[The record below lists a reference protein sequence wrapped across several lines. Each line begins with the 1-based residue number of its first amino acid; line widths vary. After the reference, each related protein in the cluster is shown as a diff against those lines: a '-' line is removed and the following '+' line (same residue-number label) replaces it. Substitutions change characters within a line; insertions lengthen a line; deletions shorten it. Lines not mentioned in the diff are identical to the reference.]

1 MAIKDVSRQWAAMME
16 SDAAEDKKYT
26 EACESACEAMAQAE
40 IDEIDNFDEEEI
52 DPAECGFAEAEE
64 QVDEVVDPMQ
74 MWKDMKNSNEA
85 PKKNVKVD
93 AKYIDTMKKLLS
105 KIKSSKAQLYNTVIG
120 KLEAYKAAGTELPP
134 PEDYAENFIP
144 FEMIQKVIGGKE
156 DAADNNVEGD
166 DDAAMLAGRKFATD
180 RSAAEYGDTDNAFGN
195 SDAEANMYD
204 SEITEDEA
212 EEAKKEVD
220 AIIKKELKAAGG
232 SKPEIKEWL
241 SKNKTEL
248 NAAIGK
254 IKSKAAQDSLK
265 RLTKFLEKYSDGK
278 LDEAKTSDGHIVPIA
293 KGVWKILKIVLGCGL
308 MGVAGLSFG
317 ISKLSGAIDGIS
329 KKLGNKLLE
338 SLTLE
343 IADDEELKEKEDAEE
358 LAEDGCTKK
367 EKEEEKID
375 EADDREPASHL
386 LDAVGVKASTAS
398 LKGQDT
404 AMISVVEMLM
414 KKIDKLESKLEEAK
428 LNEYG
433 HQRYDLSKKGGTI
446 SKAIVNHI
454 EELKPEVLQDQKH
467 AAELLAQWFAEE
479 KVDTPYSRKVLKE
492 IEFLPKFS
500 RVSNIISY
508 LMNMLGSGMGN
519 KMTYGRT
526 YEAEGDEL
534 PEGPEEWDFDDEGMT
549 AEDRKNYEEAVKIQD
564 ASYRRELTKA
574 EEDKFRKLLD
584 KLPDIAK
591 DHLLSNMMG
600 PNGFARPGD
609 VPLLNDPT
617 VYADDGGGDGMGGYK
632 KANVDFDKKVPIA
645 PFLYKQGS
653 HRTSAAEERKAA
665 KEQAKKDQE
674 KRRLAG
680 RFPARG
686 KKDAD
691 GKKGLWSGA
700 EWKAM
705 VASLQPKEKKEL
717 LNSII
722 DEIQAEGKAQGKD
735 PRQIAS
741 EVAFTKEHFGDKI
754 DSRDFAQMLYGVTDI
769 ADIGRKRVGIDK
781 YARTVIDI
789 IQQAFKAESDPKK
802 IAELIDA
809 NLNTI
814 RNNKRSKIART
825 PLIRGDNPLDKEGKG
840 LINPLAVDNTEIEEE
855 SEEVDEDDV
864 MSVEDF
870 FSETEDNEDDKKK
883 KETK

>member
-16 SDAAEDKKYT
+16 SEAADDKKYT
-26 EACESACEAMAQAE
+26 EACESACEAIAQAE
-40 IDEIDNFDEEEI
+40 ADEIDNFDEEEI

-64 QVDEVVDPMQ
+64 QIDEVVDPMQ
-74 MWKDMKNSNEA
+74 MWKDMKKQEA
-85 PKKNVKVD
+85 SKKNVKVD
-93 AKYIDTMKKLLS
+93 SNYITLMKKLLS
-105 KIKSSKAQLYNTVIG
+105 PIKSSKAQLYNTVIG

-156 DAADNNVEGD
+156 DPNRDVAADVGD
-166 DDAAMLAGRKFATD
+166 EDVSNASRAAK
-180 RSAAEYGDTDNAFGN
+180 EYGDTDNAFGN

-278 LDEAKTSDGHIVPIA
+278 LDEAKAADGHLAPIA
-293 KGVWKILKIVLGCGL
+293 KGIWKLLKIVLGCGL

-343 IADDEELKEKEDAEE
+343 VADDEELKEREDAEE
-358 LAEDGCTKK
+358 LAEDGCS
-367 EKEEEKID
+367 EKEDETVENVN

-414 KKIDKLESKLEEAK
+414 KKIDKLETRLEEAK

-609 VPLLNDPT
+609 VPLLKDPT
-617 VYADDGGGDGMGGYK
+617 VYADDGGGDGAGGYK

-653 HRTSAAEERKAA
+653 HRTSSAEERKAA
-665 KEQAKKDQE
+665 KEQAKKEQE

-686 KKDAD
+686 KRDAD
-691 GKKGLWSGA
+691 GKKGLWTGK
-700 EWKAM
+700 EWEAM
-705 VASLQPKEKKEL
+705 VNSLSPKEKKEI

-722 DEIQAEGKAQGKD
+722 DEIRAEGKAQNKD

-781 YARTVIDI
+781 YARTVVDI
-789 IQQAFKAESDPKK
+789 IVQAFKDEKDPKK
-802 IAELIDA
+802 VAELVDA

-825 PLIRGDNPLDKEGKG
+825 PLIRGDNPLDKTDTFIHLDDE
-840 LINPLAVDNTEIEEE
+840 PDDSVEEA
-855 SEEVDEDDV
+855 DT
-864 MSVEDF
+864 MPAEDF
-870 FSETEDNEDDKKK
+870 FSEAEKDDEDDNKK